1 MARMGNVHRDEELL
15 EEETFYDRVGG
26 HEAFTQLIHE
36 FFRGVKSDPELAAM
50 YPQDDWEGSE
60 SRLLM
65 FFEQYWGGPMTYSRT
80 RGAPMLK
87 MRHMPF
93 KITERM
99 AAHWA
104 DSMHRA
110 IGTLTLEPDDE
121 FLMRDYVERACRYLI
136 NADE

>member
-1 MARMGNVHRDEELL
+1 MGGVHGEAEWL

-26 HEAFTQLIHE
+26 HETFRGLIHD
-36 FFRGVKSDPELAAM
+36 FFVRVKADTELAAM
-50 YPQDDWEGSE
+50 YPQDDWDGAEN
-60 SRLLM
+60 RLLM

-93 KITERM
+93 KITARM
-99 AAHWA
+99 ASHWA
-104 DSMHRA
+104 DCMNGAIDGLRLGPEDADLMH
-110 IGTLTLEPDDE
+110 
-121 FLMRDYVERACRYLI
+121 DYVERACRYLI

>member
-1 MARMGNVHRDEELL
+1 MDHEPELV

-26 HEAFTQLIHE
+26 HPAFQKLIRD
-36 FFRGVKSDPELAAM
+36 FFIGVRADPELAAM
-50 YPQDDWEGSE
+50 YPQDDWAGSE
-60 SRLLM
+60 NRLLM

-104 DSMHRA
+104 DCMNRA
-110 IGTLTLEPDDE
+110 IDAMGLGPEDDY
-121 FLMRDYVERACRYLI
+121 LMRDYVERACRYLI